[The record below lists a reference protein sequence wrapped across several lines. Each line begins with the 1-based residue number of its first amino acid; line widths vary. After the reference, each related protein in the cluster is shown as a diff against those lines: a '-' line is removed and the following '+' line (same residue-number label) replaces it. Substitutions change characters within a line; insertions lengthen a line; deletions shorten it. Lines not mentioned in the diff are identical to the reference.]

1 MKSYYLLALLVLLI
15 SCDQIPNEQES
26 AEQKIEIEQVSEI
39 AVEEEEK
46 EEIPIV
52 TEATLPDTRVIDPN
66 LIGTWVG
73 DEVTYTL
80 EKDGNA
86 KEILDQNGSVV
97 LHTWYIQDNQFCLFT
112 VAGPDEENCC
122 EFALTNST
130 TLELNFWGSKSTFTK
145 K

>member
-97 LHTWYIQDNQFCLFT
+97 VY
-112 VAGPDEENCC
+112 PR
-122 EFALTNST
+122 
-130 TLELNFWGSKSTFTK
+130 
-145 K
+145 